1 MKRTLAQYLLVSLKG
16 VAMGAADV
24 VPGVSGGTIAFISG
38 IYEELINSI
47 RSVDHIALKVLLK
60 KGPIAFYKHINGN
73 FLLSLFIGIAISVL
87 SLVKLIHFLLEN
99 EPILIWSF
107 FFGLILSSALMVA
120 KKVKVWTPGVIIS
133 TILGAAIAFYVGIAT
148 PGETPEE
155 LWFIFLSGM
164 IAICAMIL
172 PGISGSFLLL
182 LLRKYEYITG
192 AISELK
198 FDVLAVFGLGAI
210 VGITSFSHLLSWLF
224 KKFHDLTIALLAGFM
239 IGSLN
244 IVWPW
249 KEVIETRV
257 NSKGVEV
264 PFRYESVLPQNFS
277 GESELFMAIVL
288 MLIGIAT
295 IISIESLSSNNQE
308 LSS

>member
-1 MKRTLAQYLLVSLKG
+1 
-16 VAMGAADV
+16 MGAADV

-73 FLLSLFIGIAISVL
+73 FLLSLFIGIGIAVL
-87 SLVKLIHFLLEN
+87 SLVKLIHFLLDN

-120 KKVKVWTPGVIIS
+120 RKVKVWTPGVIIS

-148 PGETPEE
+148 PGETPED

-198 FDVLAVFGLGAI
+198 LDVLAVFGLGAI
-210 VGITSFSHLLSWLF
+210 IGITSFSHLLSWLF

-257 NSKGVEV
+257 NSKGIEV

-308 LSS
+308 LSR

>member
-1 MKRTLAQYLLVSLKG
+1 MKRSLAQYLVVSLKG
-16 VAMGAADV
+16 IAMGAADV

-73 FLLSLFIGIAISVL
+73 FLLSLFIGIGIAVL
-87 SLVKLIHFLLEN
+87 SLVKLIHFLLDN

-120 KKVKVWTPGVIIS
+120 RKVKVWTPGVIIS

-148 PGETPEE
+148 PGETPED

-198 FDVLAVFGLGAI
+198 LDVLAVFGLGAI
-210 VGITSFSHLLSWLF
+210 IGITSFSHLLSWLF

-257 NSKGVEV
+257 NSKGIEV

-308 LSS
+308 LSR

>member
-1 MKRTLAQYLLVSLKG
+1 
-16 VAMGAADV
+16 MGAADV

-133 TILGAAIAFYVGIAT
+133 TVLGAAIAFYVGIAT

-264 PFRYESVLPQNFS
+264 PFRFESVLPQNFS
-277 GESELFMAIVL
+277 GESELFMAIAL

-295 IISIESLSSNNQE
+295 IISIESLSSNNQD
-308 LSS
+308 LSR